1 MEELLTTLRDLGV
14 YVPENLDAAG
24 LLRHARKLNPWTVS
38 IIHVDKGFIATTRNA
53 RFTAKDSGEELLEA
67 VAYRDTTPEGAALNL
82 ILEQLEAKRY
92 TVYDTTYKLSAQQR

>member
-38 IIHVDKGFIATTRNA
+38 TGQDDHDLGWYA
-53 RFTAKDSGEELLEA
+53 FTKASEKVWAASEAQAVLELL
-67 VAYRDTTPEGAALNL
+67 L
-82 ILEQLEAKRY
+82 IQLKAQRY